1 MSWIEAISG
10 LFSFDDNDDDD
21 DDDDGGYDCFIM
33 E

>member
-1 MSWIEAISG
+1 MSWIETISG

-21 DDDDGGYDCFIM
+21 DDGGGYDCFIM